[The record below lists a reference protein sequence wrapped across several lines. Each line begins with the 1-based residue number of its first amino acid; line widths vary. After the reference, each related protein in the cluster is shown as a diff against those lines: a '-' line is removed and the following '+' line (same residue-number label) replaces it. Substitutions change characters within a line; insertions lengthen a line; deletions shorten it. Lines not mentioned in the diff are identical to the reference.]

1 MQVTIRLY
9 RQHDMDLV
17 ALYRTEGFSF
27 QKAMKEALR
36 AFATKQDY
44 RIKRPR
50 DAKIKPGYVPKL
62 IQMHIKLDPQKDADS
77 VKALSYIR
85 YGYRSSFLKALFRK
99 YMTSEPLD
107 AYRNRNDLIFDAE
120 KDYITEHH
128 PPKDDAEPKN
138 RHAKNSGTAKSMDK
152 GRNLSKA
159 RAHSEKSDQAER
171 HARNVESRGVP
182 QTGGTGSNIKEHSA
196 TTNAA
201 APPDMGKEAAHV
213 QDERI
218 NTVPDAAPPEDETPR
233 PPEDETPGIFD
244 TDDIEA
250 AEPQEEKPVETAEPG
265 SPDDTSQEKK
275 DSDDG
280 FGLFSDDEEDTT
292 DDDYADILKAMN
304 SLAH

>member
-1 MQVTIRLY
+1 
-9 RQHDMDLV
+9 MDLV

-44 RIKRPR
+44 HIKRPR
-50 DAKIKPGYVPKL
+50 DAKISPGYVPKL

-128 PPKDDAEPKN
+128 PPKDDAESKN
-138 RHAKNSGTAKSMDK
+138 RHAKNPKAAKSMDK
-152 GRNLSKA
+152 GENSSKV
-159 RAHSEKSDQAER
+159 RTHDEKADQVERHTHNAER
-171 HARNVESRGVP
+171 HTHNAESHSVP
-182 QTGGTGSNIKEHSA
+182 QTDSTGSNIKEHDT
-196 TTNAA
+196 TTNAV
-201 APPDMGKEAAHV
+201 APPDMDEETARR
-213 QDERI
+213 QDKQVD
-218 NTVPDAAPPEDETPR
+218 TVPDAATPEDETPR
-233 PPEDETPGIFD
+233 PPEDEIPSIFD
-244 TDDIEA
+244 TDDNEET
-250 AEPQEEKPVETAEPG
+250 EPQEEKPIEKVEQESSG
-265 SPDDTSQEKK
+265 DTSQERK
-275 DSDDG
+275 DSDDE
-280 FGLFSDDEEDTT
+280 FGLFSDNEDESA